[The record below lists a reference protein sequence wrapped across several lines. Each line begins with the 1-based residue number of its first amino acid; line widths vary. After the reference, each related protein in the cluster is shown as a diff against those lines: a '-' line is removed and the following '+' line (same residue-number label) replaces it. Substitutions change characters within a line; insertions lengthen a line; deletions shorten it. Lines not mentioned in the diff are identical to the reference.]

1 MRSTRRAYKMIPAA
15 LLALFVLPS
24 PAQPQAAQPQA
35 AQPEAADPLSAI
47 VRLSTKVPA
56 EARTARGLGTVRKGS
71 GVVIDDTG
79 LVLTIGYLV
88 LEASEIELMP
98 GPRRTVSA
106 SFVAYDHESG
116 LGLVR
121 ANRPL
126 GIKPIPLGES
136 GALKRG
142 SPVLAASFGGERAAI
157 GAYVVAQREFAGWWE
172 YMLDKAIFTRP
183 PTRCSAAPLWS
194 TNRGAWSASDR

>member
-35 AQPEAADPLSAI
+35 AQPQAVQPEAADPLSAI

-88 LEASEIELMP
+88 LEAS
-98 GPRRTVSA
+98 
-106 SFVAYDHESG
+106 
-116 LGLVR
+116 
-121 ANRPL
+121 
-126 GIKPIPLGES
+126 
-136 GALKRG
+136 
-142 SPVLAASFGGERAAI
+142 
-157 GAYVVAQREFAGWWE
+157 
-172 YMLDKAIFTRP
+172 
-183 PTRCSAAPLWS
+183 
-194 TNRGAWSASDR
+194 